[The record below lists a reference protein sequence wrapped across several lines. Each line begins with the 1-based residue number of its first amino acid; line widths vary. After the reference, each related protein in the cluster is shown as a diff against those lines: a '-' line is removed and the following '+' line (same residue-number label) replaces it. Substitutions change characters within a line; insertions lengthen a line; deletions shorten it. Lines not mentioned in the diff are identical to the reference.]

1 MEFVASLVIVVLS
14 RLEHI
19 KAVRP
24 SHLLQFFLLV
34 LLLCNAVRLRTL
46 FLMEYSTSL
55 VTSASIHT
63 FLTGC
68 LLLLE
73 SLDKRALFNFQDDQ
87 TLSPEETV
95 GLFGKTLFWYLNGFF
110 REGYRKILK
119 PEDLI
124 NVDVDLVSK
133 HRDTI
138 FQSVWAKQD
147 KCNKR
152 PLLRTIVR
160 VLWADL
166 LLPVIPRYNVPN

>member
-63 FLTGC
+63 FLTG
-68 LLLLE
+68 
-73 SLDKRALFNFQDDQ
+73 S
-87 TLSPEETV
+87 V